1 MIDIGE
7 LTTLMMI
14 IVLCLF
20 SLKVGYDLG
29 KERITNSY
37 IKELKQWIE
46 QLKEARKQNN
56 D

>member
-20 SLKVGYDLG
+20 CFKSGYEIG
-29 KERITNSY
+29 KERIANSY
-37 IKELKQWIE
+37 VKELKQWIE
-46 QLKEARKQNN
+46 NLNKLREEQ
-56 D
+56 